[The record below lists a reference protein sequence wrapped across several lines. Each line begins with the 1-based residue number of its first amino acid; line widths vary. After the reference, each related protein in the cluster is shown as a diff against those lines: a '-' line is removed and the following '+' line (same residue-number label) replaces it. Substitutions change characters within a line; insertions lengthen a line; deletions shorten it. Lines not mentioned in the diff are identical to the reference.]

1 MRNDNKVD
9 HLLEEYNRGR
19 ITSNEGIVNL
29 FAILVQ
35 TGKIDSLPG
44 AYKRIVEEL
53 IYDGFITEEGRVL

>member
-1 MRNDNKVD
+1 MKNDNKVD

-35 TGKIDSLPG
+35 TGKIKSLPK
-44 AYKRIVEEL
+44 AYKRIVDEL
-53 IYDGFITEEGRVL
+53 IYDGYISETGKVL